1 MKDFQK
7 LENDFMDAMD
17 VIARVAKG
25 GTFTGERFDAAK
37 TYANAFAKV
46 NQTERAK
53 EATQLMAISMG
64 SKDEKEKRELVIKSG
79 IIANPKRLK
88 S

>member
-1 MKDFQK
+1 MKPLQK
-7 LENDFMDAMD
+7 LEQDFDDMVDII
-17 VIARVAKG
+17 VKVAKG
-25 GTFTGERFDAAK
+25 ATFGRERIDAAK
-37 TYANAFAKV
+37 THINVFAKV

-53 EATQLMAISMG
+53 EATQLMAISLG
-64 SKDEKEKRELVIKSG
+64 AKDEKEKRELVVKSG